1 MTEATTSEIT
11 PDQNAQRMEDN
22 FCDIKPG
29 QNMQE
34 TESIVSETCPGPKG
48 QTAEIDEIPDQKS
61 QLTDTSSS
69 DMTPD
74 LKGTLIYRC
83 KKCRQIV
90 ASEENLVSHEQG
102 DGEASFR
109 GRKKSVEPNAPECTA
124 IFVEPLKWMLPVQE
138 GYISEKLYCIG
149 CKSKLGFF
157 TWIGMQCS
165 CGAWVRPAFQIIKSR
180 VDECRI

>member
-1 MTEATTSEIT
+1 MTEAITSDIT
-11 PDQNAQRMEDN
+11 PDENAQRMEDD
-22 FCDIKPG
+22 FCEIKPDHKTEEMESCDSG
-29 QNMQE
+29 MCPDPKALMTE
-34 TESIVSETCPGPKG
+34 TDV
-48 QTAEIDEIPDQKS
+48 IPDQKS
-61 QLTDTSSS
+61 QSAHTNDS
-69 DMTPD
+69 DMITD

-90 ASEENLVSHEQG
+90 ASEENIVSHEQG
-102 DGEASFR
+102 DGELSFK

-138 GYISEKLYCIG
+138 GYLSEKLYCIG

-157 TWIGMQCS
+157 TWVGMQCS